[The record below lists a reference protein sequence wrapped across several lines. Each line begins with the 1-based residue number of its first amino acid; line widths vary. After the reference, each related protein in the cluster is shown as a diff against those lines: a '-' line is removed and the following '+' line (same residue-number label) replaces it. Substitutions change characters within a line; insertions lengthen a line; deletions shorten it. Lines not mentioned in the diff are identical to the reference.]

1 MFYSKKSGLV
11 YFKKLIF
18 VSSSVVIL
26 FLFLIISG
34 CVNLEQKTV
43 LKQDGSGTMSIHY
56 WTKMSN
62 VSTSREMGGFS
73 FDESK
78 AKAKYSSANTDVLSA
93 KMEDNLNDS
102 TTHVKVELKFRS
114 INELN
119 TAMGFN
125 KIKSS
130 WKEGKDGM
138 EFSYSIPEDST
149 NSHMIGA
156 GSYKLIFEVE
166 FPGEVLETN
175 GTRDGNKIV
184 WNRSLADLKKDLVM
198 TATVKSEGKKCGL
211 FGIEFP
217 LMALAALVF
226 MQLSMKR
233 KK

>member
-1 MFYSKKSGLV
+1 MLFFG
-11 YFKKLIF
+11 KLNF
-18 VSSSVVIL
+18 DFGKSSSVVFTSFI
-26 FLFLIISG
+26 FLLAVYLSG

-43 LKQDGSGTMSIHY
+43 LKQDGSGTMNMHY
-56 WTKMSN
+56 WTKMSHLN
-62 VSTSREMGGFS
+62 TSKEIGGFS

-78 AKAKYSSANTDVLSA
+78 AKANYSSANTDILSA
-93 KMEDNLNDS
+93 KMEDNLDDS
-102 TTHVKVELKFRS
+102 TTHVKVELKFRN
-114 INELN
+114 INELK

-130 WKEGKDGM
+130 WKEGKNGM

-149 NSHMIGA
+149 NSHMIGS

-175 GTRDGNKIV
+175 GTKEGNKVV

-198 TATVKSEGKKCGL
+198 TATVKNEGKKCGL
-211 FGIEFP
+211 FGFEFP
-217 LMALAALVF
+217 LLALAALAIIQIKV
-226 MQLSMKR
+226 KR